1 MDLSIGIIGLDTSH
15 SIEFPRR
22 MQAPDCETK
31 LRVPGMRAKTCLRF
45 PTRFTDEEILDRRQA
60 QLEAWGVIVTRDLD
74 KALEGC
80 DAFMIEIND
89 PALHLEWF
97 EKCARAGKPVF
108 IDKPLADSSA
118 NGREIVRI
126 ARRNHIPLFSASSLR
141 FVGALADACTAMPNP
156 VLVSTY
162 GPLGKAP
169 AGSSIV
175 WYGVHA
181 FEMLQRALGRG
192 AEEVRTHRDA
202 LGVTCI
208 VGYPDA
214 RRGIVELTEKSGIY
228 GGCLRTLET
237 SVPFVVEMH
246 HAYTEQLVDVLAFFR
261 GGEPSLQL
269 EDTLEVMA
277 LLDAAE
283 RSLQSGKTESTK

>member
-22 MQAPDCETK
+22 MQAPDCETD
-31 LRVPGMRAKTCLRF
+31 LQVAGMRAKTCLRF
-45 PTRFTDEEILDRRQA
+45 PTRFTDEETLDRRQA
-60 QLEAWGVIVTRDLD
+60 QLEAWGVIVTQDLD

-97 EKCARAGKPVF
+97 DKCVRAGKPVF

-118 NGREIVRI
+118 NGREILRI

-141 FVGALADACTAMPNP
+141 FVGALA
-156 VLVSTY
+156 
-162 GPLGKAP
+162 
-169 AGSSIV
+169 
-175 WYGVHA
+175 
-181 FEMLQRALGRG
+181 E
-192 AEEVRTHRDA
+192 
-202 LGVTCI
+202 
-208 VGYPDA
+208 A

-228 GGCLRTLET
+228 GGCLRTLEA
-237 SVPFVVEMH
+237 SVPFVVDMH

-283 RSLQSGKTESTK
+283 RSLQSEKTESTT